1 MPRCIP
7 QTNEAFPLT
16 TSYITAPSEPLNL
29 IVEGVAANAL
39 NVSWEPPMDNGGSRV
54 TNYRVIVVGTP
65 INMTVPSNTLNLLII
80 RDDLNESTT
89 YT

>member
-1 MPRCIP
+1 
-7 QTNEAFPLT
+7 
-16 TSYITAPSEPLNL
+16 
-29 IVEGVAANAL
+29 
-39 NVSWEPPMDNGGSRV
+39 MDNGGSRV